1 MRTPKEALLNP
12 MPTDEWHDPVFDELR
27 EIDTVDDTSVE
38 LWIYGEVDRGRRIS
52 LTHKS
57 FRRLHANA
65 VLVSSPN
72 REDN

>member
-1 MRTPKEALLNP
+1 MRTRKEALVNP
-12 MPTDEWHDPVFDELR
+12 MPADEWHDPVFDELR
-27 EIDTVDDTSVE
+27 EVASADAESVE
-38 LWIYGEVDRGRRIS
+38 LWIYGEWDRGRRMS

-65 VLVSSPN
+65 VLVSSPT